1 MIKRSFFIEQ
11 KYYFFLFLLIL
22 SSSIFSIFFLQYV
35 YDGHHHGLMYSNAID
50 LLNGKLPFKQIF
62 IQYGLLSTIFHSL
75 SLFLFGKQI
84 FSLHIITTLFYSLS
98 IFFIFQIIKKI
109 VDEKY
114 ALLGVFVLLSQHA
127 IPALPW
133 PNYISYF
140 FITASVL
147 SFINDQKY
155 SSLIAGIFLSF
166 SVLARHDY
174 FIPIFFTLIIYILAY
189 FISTKSITKPKNLF
203 NLLIGFSLPFFI
215 FILYLLY
222 ANIFNDWARYLL
234 LPNFYLEYNNI
245 STISLIYNFVFFFL
259 SKSFINFINSPQHL
273 LVSIILIFN
282 TLLLARFFIDKN
294 FKLLFIAILT
304 LCLSAIGLSTEL
316 FRLYTSVS
324 LGVII
329 LVYFISQ
336 IKSNDYRKFL
346 VFLIVIISL
355 FSLTFYPSGNY
366 INFNKTKI
374 IKDFEIP
381 VSKIFTFNKF
391 SRQQV
396 SVLDKI
402 YNLRNQL
409 LINCNIKYGEN
420 LTFDTYFANI
430 LNLQGVRLMPYMKS
444 DAKNSEM
451 YKFYDSGFV
460 DKINKLLKED
470 NIILLITENN
480 DIFDEGSIIFDYN
493 YDYQAINLN
502 PADDKPFELK
512 FYYPKKCLIKS

>member
-50 LLNGKLPFKQIF
+50 LLNGKSPFKEIF

-75 SLFLFGKQI
+75 SLLLFGKQI
-84 FSLHIITTLFYSLS
+84 FSLHIITVLFYSLS
-98 IFFIFQIIKKI
+98 LLFIFQIIKKTI
-109 VDEKY
+109 NEKY

-155 SSLIAGIFLSF
+155 SSLIAGVLLSL

-174 FIPIFFTLIIYILAY
+174 FIPIFFTLIIFIVAY
-189 FISTKSITKPKNLF
+189 FISIKSITRPKNLS
-203 NLLIGFSLPFFI
+203 NLLIGFFLPFFI
-215 FILYLLY
+215 FILYLFY
-222 ANIFNDWARYLL
+222 VNIFNEWARYLL
-234 LPNFYLEYNNI
+234 LPSMYLENNDT
-245 STISLIYNFVFFFL
+245 SAISLIYHFVIFFL
-259 SKSFINFINSPQHL
+259 SESFINFINSPQHL

-282 TLLLARFFIDKN
+282 TILLARFFIVKN
-294 FKLLFIAILT
+294 FNLLFIAILT

-324 LGVII
+324 LGVIVLI
-329 LVYFISQ
+329 YFISQ
-336 IKSNDYRKFL
+336 IKSNDYRKFF
-346 VFLIVIISL
+346 VFLILITSL
-355 FSLTFYPSGNY
+355 FSLIFYPSGNY

-374 IKDFEIP
+374 IKNFDIP
-381 VSKIFTFNKF
+381 ASKIFTFNKF
-391 SRQQV
+391 SRHQV
-396 SVLDKI
+396 GILDKI
-402 YNLRNQL
+402 YDLRNQL
-409 LINCNIKYGEN
+409 LTNCNIKYGEN
-420 LTFDTYFANI
+420 LTFDAYFASI
-430 LNLQGVRLMPYMKS
+430 LDLQGVKLMPYMKS
-444 DAKNSEM
+444 DAKNSVIN
-451 YKFYDSGFV
+451 KFYDSGFV

-493 YDYQAINLN
+493 YDYQTINLN

>member
-11 KYYFFLFLLIL
+11 KYYFFLILLIL
-22 SSSIFSIFFLQYV
+22 SSSFFSVFFLQYV

-50 LLNGKLPFKQIF
+50 LLNGKSPFKEIF
-62 IQYGLLSTIFHSL
+62 IQYGLLSTIVHSL
-75 SLFLFGKQI
+75 SLLLFGKQI
-84 FSLHIITTLFYSLS
+84 FSLHIITVLFYSLS
-98 IFFIFQIIKKI
+98 LLFIFQIIKKTI
-109 VDEKY
+109 NEKY

-155 SSLIAGIFLSF
+155 SSLIAGVLLSL

-174 FIPIFFTLIIYILAY
+174 FIPIFFTLII
-189 FISTKSITKPKNLF
+189 
-203 NLLIGFSLPFFI
+203 
-215 FILYLLY
+215 FILYLFY
-222 ANIFNDWARYLL
+222 VNIFNEWARYLL
-234 LPNFYLEYNNI
+234 LPSMYLENNDT
-245 STISLIYNFVFFFL
+245 SAISLIYHFVIFFL
-259 SKSFINFINSPQHL
+259 SESFINFINSPQHL

-282 TLLLARFFIDKN
+282 TILLARFFIVKN
-294 FKLLFIAILT
+294 FNLLFIAILT

-324 LGVII
+324 LGVIVLI
-329 LVYFISQ
+329 YFISQ
-336 IKSNDYRKFL
+336 IKSNDYRKFF
-346 VFLIVIISL
+346 VFLILITSL
-355 FSLTFYPSGNY
+355 FSLIFYPSGNY

-374 IKDFEIP
+374 IKDFDIP
-381 VSKIFTFNKF
+381 ASKIFTFNKF
-391 SRQQV
+391 SRHQV
-396 SVLDKI
+396 GILDKI
-402 YNLRNQL
+402 YDLRNQL
-409 LINCNIKYGEN
+409 LTNCNIKYGEN
-420 LTFDTYFANI
+420 LTFDAYFANI
-430 LNLQGVRLMPYMKS
+430 LDLQGVKLMPYMKS
-444 DAKNSEM
+444 DDKNSVIN
-451 YKFYDSGFV
+451 KFYDSGFV

-493 YDYQAINLN
+493 YDYQTINLN